1 MQCSKTW
8 LENKGISAVIFDFD
22 GTLYDNSKVAKYLIK
37 AKPLSSFRMLA
48 DRKARKALKGSYFET
63 EEAFLFEYSKVA
75 SKKCLLP
82 CRAKAFLAWYQNTYM
97 PLMTKVLHDKCRAGA
112 GAGNGADSSGASEVN
127 TVFAELH
134 SLNIKTAIL
143 SDYPFVKERM
153 AALGI
158 SDENVDLI
166 KASQE
171 LGGLKPAA
179 ALFEKVAWQL
189 GVEASHIL
197 VIGDRDDTDGQGARN
212 AGMQYHIINRE
223 FPATCFSQYLP
234 FAASDG
240 EPS

>member
-37 AKPLSSFRMLA
+37 AKPLYMFRMLA
-48 DRKARKALKGSYFET
+48 DRKARKTLKGAYYET
-63 EEAFLFEYSKVA
+63 EEAFLREYSKTA
-75 SKKCLLP
+75 SKKCLFH
-82 CRAKAFLAWYQNTYM
+82 CSAKSFLDWYQNTYM
-97 PLMTKVLHDKCRAGA
+97 PLMTKVLHDNCRTGT
-112 GAGNGADSSGASEVN
+112 GSDGNGAFEVN
-127 TVFAELH
+127 KVFAELQA
-134 SLNIKTAIL
+134 LNIKTAIL

-158 SDENVDLI
+158 SEENLDLI

-179 ALFEKVAWQL
+179 ALFEKVAGQL
-189 GVEASHIL
+189 GVEAGRVL
-197 VIGDRDDTDGQGARN
+197 VVGDRDDTDGQGARN

-223 FPATCFSQYLP
+223 FPATCFAQYLP
-234 FAASDG
+234 FSASDG